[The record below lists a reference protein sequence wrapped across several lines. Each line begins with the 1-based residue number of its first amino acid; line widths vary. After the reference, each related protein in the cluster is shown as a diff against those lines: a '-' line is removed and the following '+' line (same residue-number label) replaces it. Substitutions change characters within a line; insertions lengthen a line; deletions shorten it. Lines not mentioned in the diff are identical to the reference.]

1 MGSARDCAVRAT
13 LSGGPAKLVPGVSLM
28 DGWCGRNLILS
39 RKSWG
44 VCDLLP
50 RQPAMGLAGIQ
61 LSSSLHLWT
70 DVLQGSDPAF
80 D

>member
-1 MGSARDCAVRAT
+1 MGSARDCVVRAT
-13 LSGGPAKLVPGVSLM
+13 LSGGLAKLVLGMSLM

-50 RQPAMGLAGIQ
+50 RQPAMGLAGMQ